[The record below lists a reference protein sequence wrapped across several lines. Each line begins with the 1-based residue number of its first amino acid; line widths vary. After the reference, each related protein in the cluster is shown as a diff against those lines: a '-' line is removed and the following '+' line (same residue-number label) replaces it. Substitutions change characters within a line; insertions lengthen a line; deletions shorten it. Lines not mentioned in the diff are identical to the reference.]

1 MNQNKDDR
9 TQVVDLGLGAPS
21 LRVSGPSGSQQG
33 AAVAFDLGSG
43 QQSAGLGSGQG
54 AVPPLAGSGSFNS
67 AQNLGSSFGDT
78 SQNAPTIGFQHVFTQ
93 DVKLVKEQ
101 KLSPGMQVAAA
112 LSGIFLLLIGFAWYK
127 TGDLLQVLSN
137 PVELLNVFDT
147 PSEETEMT
155 AGDDQSSPVP
165 ENVPPTS
172 TTSLEKNTGK
182 AQAKEAL
189 ASSPATDL
197 SLWND
202 IKNELGSDLPARGS
216 ALTSDQEAMFKAGLS
231 HEFNYQRY
239 KTVLDLAAINAPGTE
254 ELLRQALE
262 SKKFWMRMRALI
274 ALADMGDPI
283 TDDDV
288 RVALGDAHSELRA
301 RFFKR
306 FEKSACSVGCFFVAR
321 AAMKH
326 LDAHGRQ
333 QALKVVSREAS
344 RVRDVFMAAATFD
357 QHETVRKTAQD
368 RLLMKDIDPAIWQEV
383 KSRYGLAH

>member
-9 TQVVDLGLGAPS
+9 TQVVDLGLGAPA
-21 LRVSGPSGSQQG
+21 LRVAGPSGSQQG
-33 AAVAFDLGSG
+33 AVAFDLGSG
-43 QQSAGLGSGQG
+43 QQSPGLSSGQS
-54 AVPPLAGSGSFNS
+54 AVPPSAGSGSFNS
-67 AQNLGSSFGDT
+67 AQGLGSSFGDT

-101 KLSPGMQVAAA
+101 KLSPVMQVAAA
-112 LSGIFLLLIGFAWYK
+112 LSAIFLLLIGFAWYK
-127 TGDLLQVLSN
+127 TGDLLHVLSN
-137 PVELLNVFDT
+137 PIELMNVFDT
-147 PSEETEMT
+147 HSGDSEMT
-155 AGDDQSSPVP
+155 AGDDESSTVAQ
-165 ENVPPTS
+165 NVASTS
-172 TTSLEKNTGK
+172 SDKHTGD
-182 AQAKEAL
+182 APADEASASRSAKD
-189 ASSPATDL
+189 SSF
-197 SLWND
+197 WND

-216 ALTSDQEAMFKAGLS
+216 ALTADQEATFKAGLS

-254 ELLRQALE
+254 ELLRQALD
-262 SKKFWMRMRALI
+262 SKKFWTRMRALI
-274 ALADMGDPI
+274 ALADMGDPL

-306 FEKSACSVGCFFVAR
+306 FEKSPCSVGCFFVAR

-344 RVRDVFMAAATFD
+344 RVRDIFVAAATFD
-357 QHETVRKTAQD
+357 QHEAVRKTAQD
-368 RLLMKDIDPAIWQEV
+368 WLSMRDIDPAVWQEV
-383 KSRYGLAH
+383 KTRYGLAH